1 MKSNFS
7 GDGRGGGVGDG
18 DKGRDVGESGGDGD
32 GEKSRGGVIREHS
45 TV

>member
-18 DKGRDVGESGGDGD
+18 DKGGDGD
-32 GEKSRGGVIREHS
+32 GEKSRGGVICEHS